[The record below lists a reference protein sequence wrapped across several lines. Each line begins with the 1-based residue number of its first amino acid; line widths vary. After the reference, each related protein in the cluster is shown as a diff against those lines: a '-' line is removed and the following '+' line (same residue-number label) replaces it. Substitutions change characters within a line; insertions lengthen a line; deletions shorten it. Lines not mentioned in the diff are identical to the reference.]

1 MESAPFRPVRSLER
15 ALRLLDFM
23 RMNGGPGLGVSELSR
38 ALGLSKAVVFR
49 LLRTLEQYGYVVQEA
64 DRRYRLG
71 TKPLEL
77 ASVVLR
83 QFEVRQVAWPMM
95 LALAERTGESVVLT
109 VPGPDGVICV
119 DTVDSPQQLRVSFRV
134 GRITPWHAG
143 AAGKL
148 HLAFLP
154 KEKIQK
160 ILSQG
165 LPRYTER
172 TITDPA
178 LLLQELEQIRK
189 QGYAFTIGEL
199 DPGVAAITAPI
210 FDARQN
216 VVAAIS
222 IGGPASR
229 FTDERLPTLIR
240 EVRWAAQEISL
251 RLLGGQLP
259 QWEIAH

>member
-1 MESAPFRPVRSLER
+1 M
-15 ALRLLDFM
+15 
-23 RMNGGPGLGVSELSR
+23 
-38 ALGLSKAVVFR
+38 
-49 LLRTLEQYGYVVQEA
+49 
-64 DRRYRLG
+64 
-71 TKPLEL
+71 
-77 ASVVLR
+77 
-83 QFEVRQVAWPMM
+83 
-95 LALAERTGESVVLT
+95 
-109 VPGPDGVICV
+109 
-119 DTVDSPQQLRVSFRV
+119 